1 MKAKFKHA
9 SMGVAVAMACAAAL
23 VSAPA
28 SATRLVG
35 LTDKNQLL
43 SFDSATPLSITS
55 AAINNL
61 AAGESIVSIDY
72 RNPNQQ
78 LYGLGSLGNVYALDA
93 GTGTASLFASGV
105 VPGVAG
111 GATYEIDWNP
121 ANNNLRVIG
130 NGAAPNSNRAL
141 TFATGVTAVQTALTR
156 ADGGGALD
164 VVGAAYN
171 NNQNGSVAADLS
183 LYYIDAASDA
193 LFFNKNAFAGGV
205 LTKIGNLTLGG
216 VLFGINNQSGFDIA
230 ADGQAFVSWREN
242 LYGIDL
248 GSGAL
253 SLKGAIGANNS
264 NVIGLT
270 AVAAAVPEP
279 ETYALMLSGLVA
291 VGAVVRRRARR

>member
-9 SMGVAVAMACAAAL
+9 SMAVAVAMACAATL
-23 VSAPA
+23 TSAPA

-43 SFDSATPLSITS
+43 SFDSATPLSTIT

-78 LYGLGSLGNVYALDA
+78 LYGLGSLGNLYALNA
-93 GTGTASLFASGV
+93 ATGTASLFASGV
-105 VPGVAG
+105 VPSVAG

-130 NGAAPNSNRAL
+130 NGAAPNSNRAF

-171 NNQNGSVAADLS
+171 NNQLGSVAADLS

-193 LFFNKNAFAGGV
+193 LFFNKNAFGGGV
-205 LTKIGNLTLGG
+205 LTKIGDLTLGG
-216 VLFGINNQSGFDIA
+216 ALFGVNNPSGFDIA
-230 ADGQAFVSWREN
+230 ADGQAFISWREN

-253 SLKGAIGANNS
+253 SLKGSIGANH

-270 AVAAAVPEP
+270 AVPAAVPEP
-279 ETYALMLSGLVA
+279 QTYALMLAGLA
-291 VGAVVRRRARR
+291 AIGAVVRRRARR

>member
-1 MKAKFKHA
+1 MKNNLKQA
-9 SMGVAVAMACAAAL
+9 STAVAVAMVLGAAL
-23 VSAPA
+23 TAAPA
-28 SATRLVG
+28 SAARLVG

-43 SFDSATPLSITS
+43 TFDSATPGANTS
-55 AAINNL
+55 VAISNL

-78 LYGLGSLGNVYALDA
+78 LYGLGSLGNLYALDA
-93 GTGTASLFASGV
+93 VTGTATAFASGV
-105 VPGVAG
+105 VPNVAG

-130 NGAAPNSNRAL
+130 NGAAPNSNRAF
-141 TFATGVTAVQTALTR
+141 TFATGVTAVQTALSR

-171 NNQNGSVAADLS
+171 NNQFGSDTANLS
-183 LYYIDAASDA
+183 LFYIDAASDA
-193 LFFNKNAFAGGV
+193 LFFNRNAFGGGV
-205 LTKIGNLTLGG
+205 LTKVGDLTLGG

-230 ADGQAFVSWREN
+230 ADGMAFVAWREN

-248 GSGAL
+248 TSGAL
-253 SLKGAIGANNS
+253 SLRGSIGANN

-279 ETYALMLSGLVA
+279 QTYALMLAGLA
-291 VGAVVRRRARR
+291 AIGAVVRRRTRG